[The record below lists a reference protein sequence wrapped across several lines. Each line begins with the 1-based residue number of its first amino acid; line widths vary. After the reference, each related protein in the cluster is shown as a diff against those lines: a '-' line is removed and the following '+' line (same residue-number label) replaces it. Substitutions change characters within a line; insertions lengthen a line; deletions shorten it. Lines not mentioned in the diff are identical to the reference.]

1 MTAAQ
6 LLAWFDQAVPGDRI
20 RYYRGNLVLARH
32 DIHAHSAGEV
42 IELADAARS
51 LGTPQI
57 YEIHVNNQP
66 GRAAKLGQGL
76 AHLAQR
82 RIAEGSYEYF
92 ITKAREAV
100 VA

>member
-1 MTAAQ
+1 MTKAQ
-6 LLAWFDQAVPGDRI
+6 LLDWFLQAAPGDRI
-20 RYYRGNLVLARH
+20 RYYRGDLVLARH
-32 DIHAHSAGEV
+32 DIHALGARDL

-51 LGTPQI
+51 LGMPQF
-57 YEIHVNNQP
+57 YEVHISSQP
-66 GRAAKLGQGL
+66 TRAVELGQGL